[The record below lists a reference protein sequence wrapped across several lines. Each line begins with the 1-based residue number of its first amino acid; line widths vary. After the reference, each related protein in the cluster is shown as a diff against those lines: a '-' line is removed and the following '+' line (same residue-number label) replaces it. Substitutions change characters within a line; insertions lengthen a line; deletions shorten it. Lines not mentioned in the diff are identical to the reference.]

1 MDRDI
6 TQPANSSHR
15 HGQIA
20 ERHRVELD
28 AEDPRKDAVAHER
41 WQDFVFGALDIDLQ
55 QIHELL
61 QAQDWRHG
69 NIAQLRMVIEE
80 VLFKTPSMTITA
92 DDFRTVLEAHGEEGA
107 SDTAPVS
114 TETDEKR
121 QAKVTK
127 PPLIITD
134 EDLRR
139 FGIH

>member
-1 MDRDI
+1 MI
-6 TQPANSSHR
+6 P
-15 HGQIA
+15 
-20 ERHRVELD
+20 LD
-28 AEDPRKDAVAHER
+28 LPPLRERKDDIPLLIEIFLEQFNQRRKKQSER
-41 WQDFVFGALDIDLQ
+41 KKFIDLQ
-55 QIHELL
+55 HIHELL

-80 VLFKTPSMTITA
+80 VLFKTASMTITA

-134 EDLRR
+134 EDLRK